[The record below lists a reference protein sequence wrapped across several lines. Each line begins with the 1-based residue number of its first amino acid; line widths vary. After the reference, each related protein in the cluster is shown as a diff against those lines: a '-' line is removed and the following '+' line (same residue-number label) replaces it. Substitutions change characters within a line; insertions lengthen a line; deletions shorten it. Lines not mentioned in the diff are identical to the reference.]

1 MLWFALAA
9 MTGLAVLVAL
19 WPLAFRRA
27 RPPAASREVG
37 FYQAQLA
44 EIDRDVERGQL
55 PGPEAAAARAEAARR
70 LIAASAAEP
79 ASPPRGDDLRRR
91 RVAAVLI
98 LIAIPLTAL
107 GVYGFV
113 GRPDLPDAPLAQ
125 RKTDAASPEAVEA
138 MIAKIENDVVTSPD
152 DARRWAALA
161 LVYMRIGRYDDAVR
175 AFGQLLRLKG
185 EDADL
190 RADYGEAL
198 AAAAGGIVTAEAR
211 AAFEKALADTPGL
224 PKARFYLALAV
235 EQEGD
240 TKKAVEQYQSLLDDA
255 KPGAPY
261 VSAVKTRLAKL
272 KGEPAPPAA
281 TAGIEGMS
289 ADQQQ
294 MVRGMVEGLA
304 TRLAKSGGAPEE
316 WARLIR
322 AYTVL
327 HETDKAKQTLAAA
340 RTALAGDAKAGAGL
354 DALAR
359 DLRLGD

>member
-37 FYQAQLA
+37 FYKAQLA
-44 EIDRDVERGQL
+44 EIDRDVDRGQL
-55 PGPEAAAARAEAARR
+55 PLPEAAAARAEAARR

-91 RVAAVLI
+91 RLAAVLL
-98 LIAIPLTAL
+98 LIAIPVTGL
-107 GVYGFV
+107 GAYAYL
-113 GRPDLPDAPLAQ
+113 GRPDLPDSPLAQ

-138 MIAKIENDVVTSPD
+138 MIAKIESDLVTSPD

-185 EDADL
+185 EDGDL

-198 AAAAGGIVTAEAR
+198 AAAAGGVVTVEAR

-235 EQEGD
+235 EQDGD
-240 TKKAVEQYQSLLDDA
+240 AKKAIEQYQSLLDDA

-261 VSAVKTRLAKL
+261 VSAVRTRLAKL
-272 KGEPAPPAA
+272 KGEPPPPTA

-304 TRLAKSGGAPEE
+304 TRLAKNGGSAEE
-316 WARLIR
+316 WERLIR

-327 HETDKAKQTLAAA
+327 HETDKAKETLAAA
-340 RTALAGDAKAGAGL
+340 RTALAADAKAGAGL

-359 DLRLGD
+359 DLGLGE

>member
-55 PGPEAAAARAEAARR
+55 PAPEAAAARAEAARR
-70 LIAASAAEP
+70 LIAASATEA
-79 ASPPRGDDLRRR
+79 ASPPRGESLRRR
-91 RVAAVLI
+91 RIAAVLL
-98 LIAIPLTAL
+98 LIAIPFIAL
-107 GVYGFV
+107 GAYAYL

-138 MIAKIENDVVTSPD
+138 MIAKIESDLVTSPD
-152 DARRWAALA
+152 DVRRWAALA
-161 LVYMRIGRYDDAVR
+161 LVYMRTGRYDDAAR

-185 EDADL
+185 EDGEL

-198 AAAAGGIVTAEAR
+198 AAAAGGAVTADAR
-211 AAFEKALADTPGL
+211 AAFDKALADTPGL

-235 EQEGD
+235 EQDGD
-240 TKKAVEQYQSLLDDA
+240 TKKAIEQYQSLLDDA

-261 VSAVKTRLAKL
+261 LSAVKSRLAKL
-272 KGEPAPPAA
+272 KGEPPATA
-281 TAGIEGMS
+281 SAGIEGMS

-304 TRLAKSGGAPEE
+304 TRLAKNGGSAEE

-327 HETDKAKQTLAAA
+327 HETDKAKETLAVA
-340 RTALAGDAKAGAGL
+340 RMALAGDAKAGAGL

-359 DLRLGD
+359 DLGLGE

>member
-44 EIDRDVERGQL
+44 EIDRDVERGRL

-70 LIAASAAEP
+70 LIAASAAKP
-79 ASPPRGDDLRRR
+79 ASEPPGDDLRRR

-198 AAAAGGIVTAEAR
+198 AAAAGGVVTAEAR

-224 PKARFYLALAV
+224 PKSRFYLALAV
-235 EQEGD
+235 EQDGD
-240 TKKAVEQYQSLLDDA
+240 AKKAIEQYQSLLDEA

-261 VSAVKTRLAKL
+261 LSAVKSRLAKL
-272 KGEPAPPAA
+272 KGEPPPTA

-304 TRLAKSGGAPEE
+304 TRLAKSGGSAEE

-340 RTALAGDAKAGAGL
+340 RTALMGDAKASAGL

-359 DLRLGD
+359 DLGLGD